1 MISMKRIIVSDAG
14 PIITLEKLTNGFD
27 FIRLLFDELLVPPT
41 VLIELSQGQFQFGD
55 EYLERFQVADLI
67 RIVECKKIIDLP
79 DIQRLDQ
86 GEMEAITLAYQM
98 KLPLLIEETIGR
110 HIASNAGLK
119 ISGIAGQIIR
129 ANRKGIIDKRDAH
142 MKLKELFDH
151 GRINRKIYNM
161 LNQVLK

>member
-1 MISMKRIIVSDAG
+1 MKRIIVSDTG

-41 VLIELSQGQFQFGD
+41 VFIELSQGRFQSGD
-55 EYLERFQVADLI
+55 EYLERFQVVELI
-67 RIVECKKIIDLP
+67 RIVECKEISDLP
-79 DIQRLDQ
+79 DIHRLDQ
-86 GEMEAITLAYQM
+86 GEMESISLAYQM

-110 HIASNAGLK
+110 QIALNAGLK

-129 ANRKGIIDKRDAH
+129 ANREGIIEKGDAR

-151 GRINRKIYNM
+151 GRINRKIYST
-161 LNQVLK
+161 LDQSLK